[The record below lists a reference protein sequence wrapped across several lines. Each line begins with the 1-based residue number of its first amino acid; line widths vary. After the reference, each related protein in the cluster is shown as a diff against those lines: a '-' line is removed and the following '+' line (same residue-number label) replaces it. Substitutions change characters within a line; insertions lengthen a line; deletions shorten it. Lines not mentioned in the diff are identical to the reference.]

1 MSFVSTLG
9 AHGKRTSVTIAWPE
23 GAPDTRIAPLH
34 PRDQAGFGMAA
45 GVRVLTGRGLVP
57 AAELAPGDRLPDG
70 RGGTVTLAAAVRVPT
85 DLGGARVAIRA
96 GALGGGLPRADLVV
110 GPRTRLRL
118 RSDVAARLV
127 GRDEVLVA
135 AERLI
140 GLDGIAA
147 APRIF
152 SDAVHLLFD
161 EYATVVVEDV
171 VLEACLPCPT
181 FMESLPHRSAAIAF
195 AALPKLRYAGAFAA
209 YANDLPDLDAREA
222 RQIFASARF
231 GSDAGT
237 LAPETA
243 EPAEPCLVSDLPV
256 GRRRSSL
263 AAVPFDGARLI
274 V

>member
-9 AHGKRTSVTIAWPE
+9 AHGKRTSVTIAWSE
-23 GAPDTRIAPLH
+23 GAPEERVAPLH

-45 GVRVLTGRGLVP
+45 DARVLTERGLVP
-57 AAELAPGDRLPDG
+57 AAELVAGDRLPDG

-96 GALGGGLPRADLVV
+96 GTLGGGLPRGDLVV
-110 GPRTRLRL
+110 GPRARVRL

-181 FMESLPHRSAAIAF
+181 FMESLPHRSAAMAF
-195 AALPKLRYAGAFAA
+195 EALPKLRYAGAFAV
-209 YANDLPDLDAREA
+209 YENDIPDLDAREA

-237 LAPETA
+237 LAPA
-243 EPAEPCLVSDLPV
+243 PHEPAEPSLVASRPAS
-256 GRRRSSL
+256 RARASL
-263 AAVPFDGARLI
+263 AIVPFDGARLI